1 MKNLRAANFNIFIIS
16 AVVICFEIISTRIS
30 SVIFVQNYAFMIL
43 SFAILGLGGGGIF
56 AYYKI
61 KIDKNGNDKLSA
73 SVVKFL
79 ILTAVSLIV
88 FITIIIVLEVTNPFF
103 YFFLLFLPFFFAGIV
118 YSQLFKNFSD
128 NSFKLYASDL
138 IGAAIGSALSLGIFA
153 LFTAP
158 NAVLFLSV
166 IIFASA
172 LFFIRPLINKN
183 KFIGISS
190 ALILSAVLLVIYG
203 QKDFLGRVPIGNYPE
218 KDFYHVYDNVNVESK
233 IIESRW
239 GINGRSDLVEYSH
252 QDVVKQ
258 LFIDGSAGSQMYRFN
273 GDVKNPDELLEN
285 LLIRHSTS
293 IPFLFLRESEKNN
306 MLIIGPGGGK
316 EVVTG
321 LINGVQR
328 ITGVEV
334 NPDFVDIVKKYSDY
348 NGGIYTNFPNVNIEI
363 AEGRH
368 FIKQSEQKY
377 DIILMALPSTEQL
390 QSIDNFASNENFLLT
405 VEAIKDYLK
414 ILTTEG
420 RLIFTVHNRWELVR
434 LLVTTMYAFKEVGVN
449 NSEALNHFIVLGEEY
464 APTVIIKKNKFSEG
478 EISYLKGFIK
488 TIPPD
493 LPRVTYLPYSWN
505 EIDNSVENRLLKT
518 INANQTS
525 IEDYIKNDPY
535 DISPVRD
542 DSPYFYKV
550 NRGVPDDYFKLLI
563 GVVALGV
570 LFIAV
575 PISKIKKAQKKNK
588 NEIKIITAPL
598 LVFISIGLGFMILE
612 VSLFQK
618 LILYLGSPTVS
629 LSILLGSLL
638 IGMGTGSFFGG
649 KIYEDNL
656 KKRLKIISVL
666 IVAAGIILFLIA
678 PLLLNQLL
686 AYSRVLRSLVSFLI
700 LLPFGFLLGIPFP
713 TCLKILK
720 HHEMEKYIP
729 WMYGVNGI
737 MSVLGSILAVVF
749 SMLVG
754 FTAAF
759 FIGLLFYLAVFF
771 ITNSSSAKQF

>member
-1 MKNLRAANFNIFIIS
+1 
-16 AVVICFEIISTRIS
+16 
-30 SVIFVQNYAFMIL
+30 MIL
-43 SFAILGLGGGGIF
+43 SLAILGLGGGGIF
-56 AYYKI
+56 SYYKI
-61 KIDKNGNDKLSA
+61 KIDKIDEAKLSA

-79 ILTAVSLIV
+79 ILTAVSLVI
-88 FITIIIVLEVTNPFF
+88 FIAVIIVVDVTNPFL
-103 YFFLLFLPFFFAGIV
+103 YFFLLVLPFFFAGVV
-118 YSQLFKNFSD
+118 YSQLFKNFAE
-128 NSFKLYASDL
+128 NGFKLYASDL
-138 IGAAIGSALSLGIFA
+138 AGAAIGSALSLGVFK
-153 LFTAP
+153 LFNAP
-158 NAVLFLSV
+158 NSVLFLSV

-172 LFFIRPLINKN
+172 LIFIRPSITKN
-183 KFIGISS
+183 KFIGF
-190 ALILSAVLLVIYG
+190 AFVLVLSAALLVVFG
-203 QKDFLGRVPIGNYPE
+203 EKDFLGRVPIGNYPE
-218 KDFYHVYDNVNVESK
+218 KDFYHVYENVNVESK

-258 LFIDGSAGSQMYRFN
+258 LFIDGSAGSQMYRFS
-273 GDVKNPDELLEN
+273 GDVKNPGDLLEN
-285 LLIRHSTS
+285 LLIHHSTS
-293 IPFLFLRESEKNN
+293 IPFLFLRESEKNS

-334 NPDFVDIVKKYSDY
+334 NPDFVDIVKKYGGY

-368 FIKQSEQKY
+368 FIKQSRQKY

-434 LLVTTMYAFKEVGVN
+434 LLVTTMYAFKEMGVS

-464 APTVIIKKNKFSEG
+464 APTIVIKKNKFSEG

-493 LPRVTYLPYSWN
+493 LPSVTYLPYSWN
-505 EIDNSVENRLLKT
+505 EIDNSIENRLLKT
-518 INANQTS
+518 INANQS
-525 IEDYIKNDPY
+525 SLEDYIKNDPY

-550 NRGVPDDYFKLLI
+550 NRGVPDDYFKLMI
-563 GVVALGV
+563 GVVALSII
-570 LFIAV
+570 FIAV
-575 PISKIKKAQKKNK
+575 PVSKIKKAQKKNK
-588 NEIKIITAPL
+588 NDMKILAAPL
-598 LVFISIGLGFMILE
+598 FVFVSIGLGFMMLE

-638 IGMGTGSFFGG
+638 IGMGMGSFFGG
-649 KIYEDNL
+649 KIYADNL
-656 KKRLKIISVL
+656 KKRLMIISIL
-666 IVAAGIILFLIA
+666 IIVAGIILFLIA
-678 PLLLNQLL
+678 PILLNQLL
-686 AYSRVLRSLVSFLI
+686 SYSRVLRSLVSFLI
-700 LLPFGFLLGIPFP
+700 LLPFGFLLGVPFP

-720 HHEMEKYIP
+720 NHEMEKYIP

-759 FIGLLFYLAVFF
+759 FIGLFFYLAVFL
-771 ITNSSSAKQF
+771 IINSSSAKQI